1 MARWQHAEGAWH
13 AVDQRETPEPEVTFR
28 AYCGAWVTPGIEDFA
43 ALGGTSPGAYCP
55 GCLIILSAMR
65 REARCR

>member
-1 MARWQHAEGAWH
+1 MRWISG
-13 AVDQRETPEPEVTFR
+13 RLREPEVTFS
-28 AYCGAWVTPGIEDFA
+28 AYCGAWVTPGREDFA